1 MLELW
6 DLWLVLQAITADYV
20 LVVHVRLWQ
29 SLLLAGARRGSST
42 GLHGQLIVL
51 QDELVDQKLV
61 GQLGEVAESRPLLLI
76 LLLIVER
83 GGVVREG
90 PIIASGMQR

>member
-1 MLELW
+1 M
-6 DLWLVLQAITADYV
+6 
-20 LVVHVRLWQ
+20 HVRLWQ

-83 GGVVREG
+83 GGVVRER

>member
-1 MLELW
+1 MLKLW
-6 DLWLVLQAITADYV
+6 DLWLVLQAITADDV

-29 SLLLAGARRGSST
+29 SLLLARARRGSST

-51 QDELVDQKLV
+51 QDELVDQELV

-76 LLLIVER
+76 LLLIE
-83 GGVVREG
+83 
-90 PIIASGMQR
+90 